1 MAHVFSVPRV
11 SFLYLLFRV
20 PLKVCMAFDIEK
32 RIKYFTER
40 EKERENEH
48 RFKCNFAVLIHVVK
62 DNTFLPCDVRDK
74 SSLSQ
79 SALQADKRT
88 HFDHVVHFS
97 AKSQLYT
104 TYGDE
109 NIVTKGV
116 ITLI

>member
-1 MAHVFSVPRV
+1 MLLKITL
-11 SFLYLLFRV
+11 FLY
-20 PLKVCMAFDIEK
+20 
-32 RIKYFTER
+32 
-40 EKERENEH
+40 
-48 RFKCNFAVLIHVVK
+48 CNVQ
-62 DNTFLPCDVRDK
+62 DK
-74 SSLSQ
+74 PSLSQ

-104 TYGDE
+104 TYRGE